1 MREHLE
7 ALARLLRENGD
18 GTFADVVES
27 AAIAPDSQLD
37 AFLASNDLWGGSGSI
52 ADCAGGTERSE
63 ARRKIERALIQI
75 GTEQM
80 RSGNVNPRTEMWL
93 KAFTAW
99 EKAGI

>member
-18 GTFADVVES
+18 DAFAHRVES
-27 AAIAPDSQLD
+27 VATAPDSQLD
-37 AFLASNDLWGGSGSI
+37 DFLVSNDLWGGSGSI
-52 ADCAGGTERSE
+52 ADCAGGAERSE
-63 ARRKIERALIQI
+63 ARREIERVLIQI
-75 GTEQM
+75 GRVQM

-93 KAFTAW
+93 DAFTAW